1 MAGAVPGARHAS
13 GGVPGRARR
22 RAGDPPPEGVRRSV
36 RGAADGSGGGLKG
49 APVRAGDVPGV
60 RPGRAASLRRHPSGG
75 TDGQAGPGTA
85 GRTGECGTEPG
96 RARPSARVRVAPG
109 SPERGPRPRHPFTG
123 TADPGRPRTAAA
135 ASGAGRHDAA
145 VPGPVPAAAA
155 SGPWP
160 GPPDPLPA
168 GARRRAAVRGAVRQ
182 AAAAPG
188 PGAPPGGVA
197 YGARSVSPPRG
208 RPTSDT
214 RRTRTRVRCPR
225 TPRTGRPC
233 PTRHGRGSP
242 PGWCTRSCR
251 ADPRSS
257 R

>member
-109 SPERGPRPRHPFTG
+109 SPERGPRPRHPFHG
-123 TADPGRPRTAAA
+123 DHRSGSAPHGGCGLRRGSSRRCRPRSGSGGCRLRPVARSAGPAAGRGPAPGRRPGCGPSGCRCPGPRGA
-135 ASGAGRHDAA
+135 AGRR
-145 VPGPVPAAAA
+145 G
-155 SGPWP
+155 
-160 GPPDPLPA
+160 
-168 GARRRAAVRGAVRQ
+168 VRSAVRQ
-182 AAAAPG
+182 STARPADFRYASNSDT
-188 PGAPPGGVA
+188 
-197 YGARSVSPPRG
+197 RSVSSNTSYRTTLPHAARAWITPRLVYTILPRG
-208 RPTSDT
+208 
-214 RRTRTRVRCPR
+214 
-225 TPRTGRPC
+225 
-233 PTRHGRGSP
+233 
-242 PGWCTRSCR
+242 
-251 ADPRSS
+251 SS
-257 R
+257 Q